1 MKNIIRSLITGI
13 LLLVASQ
20 ASAMDSIQDP
30 NGFADLRFGATVE
43 DIKATHYTKFLGY
56 QSGTSAFHIVV
67 RDAHGSLYFSGTVI
81 ARGVFTDN
89 RLSGVI
95 IAFDKE
101 TIPERVAGLHR
112 LLGEYE
118 KSQGM
123 YKWDGPFSTVI
134 MTSMNGKGMLLV
146 ASKEY
151 TK

>member
-1 MKNIIRSLITGI
+1 MKNIIRSLVAGV
-13 LLLVASQ
+13 LLFVASQ

-30 NGFADLRFGATVE
+30 NGFADLRFGETIE
-43 DIKATHYTKFLGY
+43 DIKATHYTKLLGY
-56 QSGTSAFHIVV
+56 QSGTAAYHIVV
-67 RDAHGSLYFSGTVI
+67 LDAHGSLYFSGSVI

-95 IAFDKE
+95 IAFDQE
-101 TIPERVAGLHR
+101 TIPKRVAGLQR
-112 LLGEYE
+112 LLGDYE

-134 MTSMNGKGMLLV
+134 MTRMNGKGMLLI

-151 TK
+151 SK